1 MRGNKSGVSRKIFRN
16 QQVRETGFRDPRVDI
31 IHALHLYFWL

>member
-16 QQVRETGFRDPRVDI
+16 QQVRERDFRDPRVDI
-31 IHALHLYFWL
+31 IHVPYLYFRL

>member
-16 QQVRETGFRDPRVDI
+16 QQVREKDFRDPRVAI
-31 IHALHLYFWL
+31 IHALHL